1 MNTVISNKDEVKYF
15 KSRLF
20 RILLVIIGTISLF
33 LGVIGIFIPLL
44 PTTPFLLLSAAC
56 YARSSKKFYQ
66 WLLSNKYFG
75 EYIKNYREKKGV
87 PIKIKIYS
95 ITLLWI
101 TILTSVFLFVE
112 ILILKILLVAIAFLV
127 SIHIMSLKTL
137 NKKL

>member
-1 MNTVISNKDEVKYF
+1 MNTGISNNDELKYF
-15 KSRLF
+15 KSRIF
-20 RILLVIIGTISLF
+20 RIVLVIIGTISLF

-56 YARSSKKFYQ
+56 YARSSKKFYL

-75 EYIKNYREKKGV
+75 EYIRNYREKKRI

-112 ILILKILLVAIAFLV
+112 LLIIKILLVAIAFLV
-127 SIHIMSLKTL
+127 SVHIISLKTL
-137 NKKL
+137 NK